1 MSDGMQLIE
10 VLRGSRS
17 VVERARL
24 LQLAAQSLAGIR
36 PRDWN
41 QEAVDRLVNGGA
53 AEPIRQIAAWQ
64 LLLHRAMD
72 TGNDRDLRHYQ
83 ELLAQGVDRFPDGFR
98 QAIHVDLAIC
108 AGLQGDREPAR
119 RHLSW
124 SRGGVVETSRRL
136 LGKAIVAQLDG
147 RFEESRIN
155 AEDAIRALPMAL
167 DPGLAELTREQIG
180 RLQSSGKWSG

>member
-1 MSDGMQLIE
+1 MCW
-10 VLRGSRS
+10 VACRS
-17 VVERARL
+17 GRDSCCSSSGPSN
-24 LQLAAQSLAGIR
+24 SLAGIR

-108 AGLQGDREPAR
+108 AGLQGDRESAR

-155 AEDAIRALPMAL
+155 AEDAIRALPKAL